1 MTIHPTAIID
11 KSAMIADSAI
21 IGPYCIVGKKIAKLA
36 HIRYYAVMLSLVKIP
51 KLVCIMIFINLQV
64 LAKIHKI

>member
-21 IGPYCIVGKKIAKLA
+21 IGPYCIVGKIAKLA
-36 HIRYYAVMLSLVKIP
+36 HIRYYAVMLSLAKTP
-51 KLVCIMIFINLQV
+51 KLVCIMRFINLQV
-64 LAKIHKI
+64 LAKTHKI